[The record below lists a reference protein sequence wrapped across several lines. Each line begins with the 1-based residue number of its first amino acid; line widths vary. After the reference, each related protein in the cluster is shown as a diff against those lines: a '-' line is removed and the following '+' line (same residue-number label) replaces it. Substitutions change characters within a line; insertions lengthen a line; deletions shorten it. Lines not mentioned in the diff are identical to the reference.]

1 MAKAEYQQGNREET
15 LKKWAG
21 TALEY
26 GGAIFGLVE
35 LLGFEFGAAFAG
47 GLIWLAGRWIRY
59 SGQDNK
65 KG

>member
-1 MAKAEYQQGNREET
+1 MARVESRQGANDER

-35 LLGFEFGAAFAG
+35 LLGLEFGAAFVG
-47 GLIWLAGRWIRY
+47 GLIWLTGRWIRY
-59 SGQDNK
+59 SGGQEK
-65 KG
+65 